1 MDMIATMHA
10 DKAFL
15 GTAGIVPQRG
25 LTDAD
30 FREVQIKQ
38 SMIKVSDELIVL
50 TDSSK
55 FGQQAFLSV
64 AQISECHRIVTD
76 EGIPAEYVDLCRNQG
91 ITLDVC
97 HVSS

>member
-1 MDMIATMHA
+1 MP
-10 DKAFL
+10 L
-15 GTAGIVPQRG
+15 RG

-64 AQISECHRIVTD
+64 AQLSECDRIVTD
-76 EGIPAEYVDLCRNQG
+76 GGVPADYVELCRAQG
-91 ITLDVC
+91 IALDIC
-97 HVSS
+97 PISS